1 MKYFV
6 SVLFFMLLFVCA
18 DIKASDE
25 DILLSRDQVRQ
36 SVVDTLT
43 TLNEVYVF
51 PEKAKLIESEVLS
64 RMHQG
69 AYDHIKSTNEFR
81 KFMTDELIEVSA
93 DGHLGIMLVKDEKS
107 EPTHVIVETEDIY
120 KNNYAFEKVE
130 ILSGNVGY
138 LKFNKFYI
146 DDEAV
151 ETVDYAF
158 GFLKDT
164 DAMIIDL
171 RDCIGGSPE
180 LVRYMSSYFFNEK
193 TLLWRIHT
201 RADEEIFDH
210 ETMEE
215 VGHSNF
221 KNDFPV
227 FILVGPETASA
238 AEMFSYTLQHYNKA
252 TIVGEKTNGIAYAV
266 GAAKINQYF
275 VGRFSMNRPVNPVTQ
290 SDWEIVGVLPDIKAS
305 LAESLDIAHSKALNN
320 KSSSAKNP
328 ANY

>member
-1 MKYFV
+1 M
-6 SVLFFMLLFVCA
+6 
-18 DIKASDE
+18 DTNASDE

-36 SVVDTLT
+36 SIVDTLQ

-69 AYDHIKSTNEFR
+69 AYDHIKSTKEFQV
-81 KFMTDELIEVSA
+81 FMTDELIEVST

-120 KNNYAFEKVE
+120 KNNYAFQKLE
-130 ILSGNVGY
+130 ILSGNIGY

-151 ETVDYAF
+151 ETVNYAF

-164 DAMIIDL
+164 EAMIIDL
-171 RDCIGGSPE
+171 RDYIGDSPE
-180 LVRYMSSYFFNEK
+180 LVRYMSSYFFDEK
-193 TLLWRIHT
+193 TLLWCIHT
-201 RADEEIFDH
+201 RDDEEIFDH
-210 ETMEE
+210 ESMED

-221 KNDFPV
+221 KNNYPV
-227 FILVGPETASA
+227 YILVGPETASG
-238 AEMFSYTLQHYNKA
+238 AELFSYTLKHYGKA
-252 TIVGEKTNGIAYAV
+252 TVIGEKTNGIAYAV

-275 VGRFSMNRPVNPVTQ
+275 IGRFSMNCPINPITYTN
-290 SDWEIVGVLPDIKAS
+290 WEIVGVLPDIKAS
-305 LAESLDIAHSKALNN
+305 LSDSLRVAHNKALQ
-320 KSSSAKNP
+320 K
-328 ANY
+328 

>member
-1 MKYFV
+1 M
-6 SVLFFMLLFVCA
+6 
-18 DIKASDE
+18 DTNASDE

-36 SVVDTLT
+36 SIVDTLQ

-69 AYDHIKSTNEFR
+69 AYDHIKSTKEFQV
-81 KFMTDELIEVSA
+81 FMTDELIEVST

-120 KNNYAFEKVE
+120 KNNYAFQKLE
-130 ILSGNVGY
+130 ILSGNIGY

-151 ETVDYAF
+151 ETVNYAF

-164 DAMIIDL
+164 EAMIIDL
-171 RDCIGGSPE
+171 RDYIGDSPE
-180 LVRYMSSYFFNEK
+180 LVRYMSSYFFDEK
-193 TLLWRIHT
+193 TLLWCIHT
-201 RADEEIFDH
+201 RDDEEIFDH
-210 ETMEE
+210 ESMED

-221 KNDFPV
+221 KNNYPV
-227 FILVGPETASA
+227 YILVGPETASG
-238 AEMFSYTLQHYNKA
+238 AELFSYTLKHYGKA
-252 TIVGEKTNGIAYAV
+252 TVIGEKTNGIAYAV

-275 VGRFSMNRPVNPVTQ
+275 IGRFSMNRPINPITYTN
-290 SDWEIVGVLPDIKAS
+290 WEIVGVLPDIKAS
-305 LAESLDIAHSKALNN
+305 LSDSLRVAHNKALQ
-320 KSSSAKNP
+320 K
-328 ANY
+328 

>member
-6 SVLFFMLLFVCA
+6 SVIFFMFLFVCA
-18 DIKASDE
+18 VTNASDE

-36 SVVDTLT
+36 SIVDTLK

-69 AYDHIKSTNEFR
+69 AYDHIKSTKEFQR
-81 KFMTDELIEVSA
+81 FMTDELIEVST

-120 KNNYAFEKVE
+120 KNNYAFQKLE
-130 ILSGNVGY
+130 ILSGNIGY

-151 ETVDYAF
+151 ETVNYAF

-164 DAMIIDL
+164 EAMIIDL

-180 LVRYMSSYFFNEK
+180 LVRYMSSYFFDQK

-201 RADEEIFDH
+201 RDDEEIFDH
-210 ETMEE
+210 ESMED

-221 KNDFPV
+221 KNNYPV
-227 FILVGPETASA
+227 YILVGPETASG
-238 AEMFSYTLQHYNKA
+238 AELFSYTLKHYGKA
-252 TIVGEKTNGIAYAV
+252 TVIGEKTNGIAYAV

-275 VGRFSMNRPVNPVTQ
+275 IGRFSMNRPVNPITHTN
-290 SDWEIVGVLPDIKAS
+290 WEIVGVLPDIKAS
-305 LAESLDIAHSKALNN
+305 LSDSLRVAHNKALE
-320 KSSSAKNP
+320 K
-328 ANY
+328 